1 MAELSKET
9 LAILDRLK
17 REGALT
23 RNATSGNS
31 IKQIMG
37 KLDKFSVVFENINTQ
52 IAQMNKTFGQMLGAN
67 PSTFV
72 GPLPSGATSSLEPT
86 SVKIDVESLRAMGI
100 DEETIALQKQAAELN
115 IKNNLEDEKLRDE
128 TEKKRKED
136 DKDKRQKA
144 KADEAAAMWRTKTIS
159 GQAMTNPLSFFTK
172 LLKGAAIGFV
182 GFNVVR
188 GIVDQW
194 TDGAFTK
201 FVEDIDYAA
210 IGEGIKTFTSFLS
223 DSPWLGFSA
232 ALLAWTAIDFGV
244 PLALNVTGEVIRT
257 SMLAKM
263 LNKGVMGGVEKSPGF
278 LKTVLSLR
286 GLALGALGVGIM
298 VGGEKL
304 ADVVRSSISGMT
316 PDQIKNEKLTVDA
329 GDVVSTLGYAA
340 GGATIGAMFG
350 PQGALIGG
358 VLGFAYGIG
367 SKALEYMAASSME
380 KINFD
385 ELGEQQDRDK
395 AIIAQQMLDE
405 HAAGTRELSK
415 AQLDAF
421 KIQAQGPSQDR
432 LDAVNNEIGDQRNV
446 LGRQLKVEQRT
457 RYIAFN
463 PVEAPRDPFISST
476 GTIVTFVDSIPT
488 LAQDTRP
495 HMSAQTIEMIV
506 DRECATGQSAIAMM
520 RQERNQARLANCGIP
535 LNNNLNDKMPGE
547 DKVILTTNGTIEPA
561 KEGITNDFGK
571 LEWTNPAFP
580 VNPGPS
586 GPIELQP
593 QGYYISPYFYPVVDL
608 ALGDYTDIITGVLPP
623 TVWTVNPSINP
634 TGDPVQTDVGGDG
647 GAGGGNSGFGGGN
660 AGELGEGGT
669 SSGGAGG
676 IPIGGGGG
684 SSPPGGLGGPDGS
697 GRGSSFPGSGTNP
710 DGTSGLTN
718 NPVIIRRVV
727 PKSQQTINL
736 NPNYIGGTLQPSG
749 LSTDQAIEQ
758 VILCNCDCW
767 DLI

>member
-144 KADEAAAMWRTKTIS
+144 KSDELANYWRTKTIS

-210 IGEGIKTFTSFLS
+210 IGEGIKTFTGFLA
-223 DSPWLGFSA
+223 DSPWLAFST
-232 ALLAWTAIDFGV
+232 ALIAWTAIDFGV

-263 LNKGVMGGVEKSPGF
+263 LNKGVMGGVATSPGF
-278 LKTVLSLR
+278 LKTVVSLR
-286 GLALGALGVGIM
+286 GLAFSTAGVALMYAGEFLGDM
-298 VGGEKL
+298 VRKE
-304 ADVVRSSISGMT
+304 ISGMT

-367 SKALEYMAASSME
+367 SKVLEYMQATSEE

-385 ELGEQQDRDK
+385 KLGEQQAKDN
-395 AIIAQQMLDE
+395 AVIAQQALDE
-405 HAAGTRELSK
+405 DKASGYKILSDS
-415 AQLDAF
+415 QRTAF
-421 KIQAQGPSQDR
+421 GIQAQGPTQDQINSVNDEIADQ
-432 LDAVNNEIGDQRNV
+432 LAVNAKNIERIRNTNIDTELITTGGGQIGGGSVVEVQLTSSQRDAKKKQRDADLVAALEMQKRIEADAAARILSGEATADQLV
-446 LGRQLKVEQRT
+446 KVERQGFMEHFLLLSSSEIKERRARIARETEEERIERNKRVADSLSAFFKASPVDDFMTPEQRAA
-457 RYIAFN
+457 IISK
-463 PVEAPRDPFISST
+463 VEASGQT
-476 GTIVTFVDSIPT
+476 AGIVNI
-488 LAQDTRP
+488 
-495 HMSAQTIEMIV
+495 
-506 DRECATGQSAIAMM
+506 
-520 RQERNQARLANCGIP
+520 
-535 LNNNLNDKMPGE
+535 
-547 DKVILTTNGTIEPA
+547 
-561 KEGITNDFGK
+561 ITNEG
-571 LEWTNPAFP
+571 AR
-580 VNPGPS
+580 
-586 GPIELQP
+586 
-593 QGYYISPYFYPVVDL
+593 ISNVD
-608 ALGDYTDIITGVLPP
+608 
-623 TVWTVNPSINP
+623 
-634 TGDPVQTDVGGDG
+634 
-647 GAGGGNSGFGGGN
+647 NSDK
-660 AGELGEGGT
+660 
-669 SSGGAGG
+669 SSSSVAYQNLV
-676 IPIGGGGG
+676 GGGGG
-684 SSPPGGLGGPDGS
+684 KPAMPTG
-697 GRGSSFPGSGTNP
+697 
-710 DGTSGLTN
+710 
-718 NPVIIRRVV
+718 
-727 PKSQQTINL
+727 
-736 NPNYIGGTLQPSG
+736 
-749 LSTDQAIEQ
+749 
-758 VILCNCDCW
+758 
-767 DLI
+767 

>member
-144 KADEAAAMWRTKTIS
+144 KSDELANYWRTKTIS

-210 IGEGIKTFTSFLS
+210 IGEGIKTFTGFLA
-223 DSPWLGFSA
+223 DSPWLAFST
-232 ALLAWTAIDFGV
+232 ALIAWTAIDFGV

-263 LNKGVMGGVEKSPGF
+263 LNKGVMGGVEKTDGF
-278 LKTVLSLR
+278 LKTVLSLK
-286 GLALGALGVGIM
+286 GLALGAVGVGFMIF
-298 VGGEKL
+298 GEKI
-304 ADVVRSSISGMT
+304 ADYVRKEALGMS
-316 PDQIKNEKLTVDA
+316 PEQIKNEKLTVDA
-329 GDVVSTLGYAA
+329 GDFVSTLGYAA

-367 SKALEYMAASSME
+367 SKVLEYMQATSEE

-385 ELGEQQDRDK
+385 KLGEQQAKDN
-395 AIIAQQMLDE
+395 AVIAQQALDE
-405 HAAGTRELSK
+405 DKASGYKILSDS
-415 AQLDAF
+415 QRTAF
-421 KIQAQGPSQDR
+421 GIEAQGPTQDQINSVNDEIADQLDVTAKNIERIRNTNIDTELITTGGGQIGGGSVVEVQLTSSQR
-432 LDAVNNEIGDQRNV
+432 DAKKKQRDADLVAALEMQKRIEADAAARILSGEATADQLV
-446 LGRQLKVEQRT
+446 KVERQGFMEHFLLLSSSEIKERRARIERETEEERIIRNKRVADSLSAFFKASPVDDFMTPEQRAA
-457 RYIAFN
+457 IISK
-463 PVEAPRDPFISST
+463 VEASGQT
-476 GTIVTFVDSIPT
+476 AGIVNI
-488 LAQDTRP
+488 
-495 HMSAQTIEMIV
+495 
-506 DRECATGQSAIAMM
+506 
-520 RQERNQARLANCGIP
+520 
-535 LNNNLNDKMPGE
+535 
-547 DKVILTTNGTIEPA
+547 
-561 KEGITNDFGK
+561 ITNEG
-571 LEWTNPAFP
+571 AR
-580 VNPGPS
+580 
-586 GPIELQP
+586 
-593 QGYYISPYFYPVVDL
+593 ISNVD
-608 ALGDYTDIITGVLPP
+608 
-623 TVWTVNPSINP
+623 
-634 TGDPVQTDVGGDG
+634 
-647 GAGGGNSGFGGGN
+647 NSDK
-660 AGELGEGGT
+660 
-669 SSGGAGG
+669 SSSSVAYQNLV
-676 IPIGGGGG
+676 GGGGG
-684 SSPPGGLGGPDGS
+684 KPAMPTG
-697 GRGSSFPGSGTNP
+697 
-710 DGTSGLTN
+710 
-718 NPVIIRRVV
+718 
-727 PKSQQTINL
+727 
-736 NPNYIGGTLQPSG
+736 
-749 LSTDQAIEQ
+749 
-758 VILCNCDCW
+758 
-767 DLI
+767 

>member
-144 KADEAAAMWRTKTIS
+144 KSDELANYWRTKTIS

-210 IGEGIKTFTSFLS
+210 IGEGIKTFTGFLA
-223 DSPWLGFSA
+223 DSPWLAFST
-232 ALLAWTAIDFGV
+232 ALIAWTAIDFGV

-263 LNKGVMGGVEKSPGF
+263 LNKGVMGGVEKTDGF
-278 LKTVLSLR
+278 LKTVLSLK
-286 GLALGALGVGIM
+286 GLALGAVGVGFMIF
-298 VGGEKL
+298 GEKI
-304 ADVVRSSISGMT
+304 ADYVRKEALGMS
-316 PDQIKNEKLTVDA
+316 PEQIKNEKLTVDA
-329 GDVVSTLGYAA
+329 GDFVSTLGYAA

-367 SKALEYMAASSME
+367 SKVLEYMQATSEE

-385 ELGEQQDRDK
+385 KLGEQQAKDN
-395 AIIAQQMLDE
+395 AVIAQQALDE
-405 HAAGTRELSK
+405 DKASGYKILSDS
-415 AQLDAF
+415 QRTAF
-421 KIQAQGPSQDR
+421 GIEAQGPTQDQINSVNDEIADQLDVTAKNIERIRNTNIDTELITTGGGQIGGGSVVEVQLTSSQR
-432 LDAVNNEIGDQRNV
+432 DAKKKQRDADLLAATEMQKRIEADAAKRIESGEATADQLV
-446 LGRQLKVEQRT
+446 KVERQGFMEHFLLLSSSEIKERRARIARETEEERIERNKRVADSLSAFFKASPVDDFMTPEQRAA
-457 RYIAFN
+457 IISK
-463 PVEAPRDPFISST
+463 VEASGQT
-476 GTIVTFVDSIPT
+476 AGIVNI
-488 LAQDTRP
+488 
-495 HMSAQTIEMIV
+495 
-506 DRECATGQSAIAMM
+506 
-520 RQERNQARLANCGIP
+520 
-535 LNNNLNDKMPGE
+535 
-547 DKVILTTNGTIEPA
+547 
-561 KEGITNDFGK
+561 ITNEG
-571 LEWTNPAFP
+571 AR
-580 VNPGPS
+580 
-586 GPIELQP
+586 
-593 QGYYISPYFYPVVDL
+593 ISNVD
-608 ALGDYTDIITGVLPP
+608 
-623 TVWTVNPSINP
+623 
-634 TGDPVQTDVGGDG
+634 
-647 GAGGGNSGFGGGN
+647 NSDK
-660 AGELGEGGT
+660 
-669 SSGGAGG
+669 SSSSVAYQNLV
-676 IPIGGGGG
+676 GGGGG
-684 SSPPGGLGGPDGS
+684 KPAMPTG
-697 GRGSSFPGSGTNP
+697 
-710 DGTSGLTN
+710 
-718 NPVIIRRVV
+718 
-727 PKSQQTINL
+727 
-736 NPNYIGGTLQPSG
+736 
-749 LSTDQAIEQ
+749 
-758 VILCNCDCW
+758 
-767 DLI
+767 

>member
-144 KADEAAAMWRTKTIS
+144 KSDELANYWRTKTIS

-201 FVEDIDYAA
+201 FVADIDYAA
-210 IGEGIKTFTSFLS
+210 IGEGIKTFTGFLA
-223 DSPWLGFSA
+223 DSPWLAFST
-232 ALLAWTAIDFGV
+232 ALIAWTAIDFGV
-244 PLALNVTGEVIRT
+244 PFALNVTGEVIRT

-286 GLALGALGVGIM
+286 GLALATAGVAFM
-298 VGGEKL
+298 VAGE
-304 ADVVRSSISGMT
+304 AVANYVRSSVSGMT
-316 PDQIKNEKLTVDA
+316 PDQVANEKLTVDA

-340 GGATIGAMFG
+340 GGATIGLMFG
-350 PQGALIGG
+350 PGGALIGG
-358 VLGFAYGIG
+358 ILGFAYGIG
-367 SKALEYMAASSME
+367 SKVLEYMAASSME

-446 LGRQLKVEQRT
+446 LGRQLSALEKQDVSKQYIPGQGLGSTGQYVDILDGSVIKANEAAKAADIAAKTAELKLIEDKAQERIDAGLATKEQLEYVAPVGFMEGVGSFFGQDSSDRVRNRAEKEAETLATNKRIADKLSKFFDEKTFDDYLSKEQRAAIIAKVESEGGNQH
-457 RYIAFN
+457 
-463 PVEAPRDPFISST
+463 
-476 GTIVTFVDSIPT
+476 TIVNVIKNEGARINNVDNSDKSSSSVSF
-488 LAQDTRP
+488 Q
-495 HMSAQTIEMIV
+495 
-506 DRECATGQSAIAMM
+506 
-520 RQERNQARLANCGIP
+520 
-535 LNNNLNDKMPGE
+535 NL
-547 DKVILTTNGTIEPA
+547 V
-561 KEGITNDFGK
+561 
-571 LEWTNPAFP
+571 
-580 VNPGPS
+580 
-586 GPIELQP
+586 
-593 QGYYISPYFYPVVDL
+593 
-608 ALGDYTDIITGVLPP
+608 
-623 TVWTVNPSINP
+623 
-634 TGDPVQTDVGGDG
+634 
-647 GAGGGNSGFGGGN
+647 
-660 AGELGEGGT
+660 
-669 SSGGAGG
+669 
-676 IPIGGGGG
+676 GGGGG
-684 SSPPGGLGGPDGS
+684 KPAMPTG
-697 GRGSSFPGSGTNP
+697 
-710 DGTSGLTN
+710 
-718 NPVIIRRVV
+718 
-727 PKSQQTINL
+727 
-736 NPNYIGGTLQPSG
+736 
-749 LSTDQAIEQ
+749 
-758 VILCNCDCW
+758 
-767 DLI
+767 

>member
-144 KADEAAAMWRTKTIS
+144 KSDELANYWRTKTIS

-201 FVEDIDYAA
+201 FVADIDYAA
-210 IGEGIKTFTSFLS
+210 IGEGIKTFTGFLA
-223 DSPWLGFSA
+223 DSPWLAFST

-244 PLALNVTGEVIRT
+244 PFALNVTGEVIRT

-263 LNKGVMGGVEKSPGF
+263 LNQGVMGGVATSKGF
-278 LKTVLSLR
+278 LSTVLSIR
-286 GLALGALGVGIM
+286 GLALSALGIGIAI
-298 VGGEKL
+298 GGEKL
-304 ADVVRSSISGMT
+304 ADVVRSSVSGMT
-316 PDQIKNEKLTVDA
+316 ADQIKNEKLTVDA
-329 GDVVSTLGYAA
+329 GDFVSTLGYAA

-350 PQGALIGG
+350 PAGAMVGG

-367 SKALEYMAASSME
+367 SKVLEYMQASSE
-380 KINFD
+380 DKINFD
-385 ELGEQQDRDK
+385 ELGEQQDRDN

-405 HAAGTRELSK
+405 HAAGTRELSQS
-415 AQLDAF
+415 QLDAF

-432 LDAVNNEIGDQRNV
+432 LDATNNEIGDQRNV
-446 LGRQLKVEQRT
+446 LERELDALQNKNTNQKYIPGQGMGSVGRYVDILDPTVITANEAAKAAAIAEKEAEIQRVEDKAQKRIEAGIATAEQLEYVAPIGFMEGLGDFFGQDSTDRVRNRAETEAETLATNKRIADKLSKYFDDKSFDDFMSDEQRAAIIAKVESEGGSQH
-457 RYIAFN
+457 
-463 PVEAPRDPFISST
+463 
-476 GTIVTFVDSIPT
+476 TIVNVIRNEGARVTNVDNSDKSSSSVSF
-488 LAQDTRP
+488 Q
-495 HMSAQTIEMIV
+495 
-506 DRECATGQSAIAMM
+506 
-520 RQERNQARLANCGIP
+520 
-535 LNNNLNDKMPGE
+535 NLVGNGSGMPNP
-547 DKVILTTNGTIEPA
+547 NGT
-561 KEGITNDFGK
+561 
-571 LEWTNPAFP
+571 
-580 VNPGPS
+580 
-586 GPIELQP
+586 
-593 QGYYISPYFYPVVDL
+593 
-608 ALGDYTDIITGVLPP
+608 
-623 TVWTVNPSINP
+623 
-634 TGDPVQTDVGGDG
+634 
-647 GAGGGNSGFGGGN
+647 
-660 AGELGEGGT
+660 
-669 SSGGAGG
+669 
-676 IPIGGGGG
+676 
-684 SSPPGGLGGPDGS
+684 
-697 GRGSSFPGSGTNP
+697 
-710 DGTSGLTN
+710 
-718 NPVIIRRVV
+718 
-727 PKSQQTINL
+727 
-736 NPNYIGGTLQPSG
+736 
-749 LSTDQAIEQ
+749 
-758 VILCNCDCW
+758 
-767 DLI
+767 

>member
-144 KADEAAAMWRTKTIS
+144 KSDELANYWRTKTIS

-210 IGEGIKTFTSFLS
+210 IGEGIKTFTGFLA
-223 DSPWLGFSA
+223 DSPWLAFST
-232 ALLAWTAIDFGV
+232 ALIAWTAIDFGV
-244 PLALNVTGEVIRT
+244 PFALNVTGEVIRT

-298 VGGEKL
+298 VGGEAL
-304 ADVVRSSISGMT
+304 ANYVRSSVSGMT
-316 PDQIKNEKLTVDA
+316 PDQVANEKLTVDA
-329 GDVVSTLGYAA
+329 GDAVSTLGYAA
-340 GGATIGAMFG
+340 GGATIGFMFG
-350 PQGALIGG
+350 PGGALIGG
-358 VLGFAYGIG
+358 ILGFAYGIG
-367 SKALEYMAASSME
+367 SKVLEYMKASSME

-385 ELGEQQDRDK
+385 ELGEQQAKDN

-405 HAAGTRELSK
+405 HAAGKRELSK
-415 AQLDAF
+415 AQIDAF
-421 KIQAQGPSQDR
+421 KIQAQGPTQDQINS
-432 LDAVNNEIGDQRNV
+432 VNDEIADQRDV
-446 LGRQLKVEQRT
+446 LGRELKVLENKNTSQQYIQGQGQGQMG
-457 RYIAFN
+457 RYVDILD
-463 PVEAPRDPFISST
+463 PV
-476 GTIVTFVDSIPT
+476 T
-488 LAQDTRP
+488 LAANEAAKAAD
-495 HMSAQTIEMIV
+495 
-506 DRECATGQSAIAMM
+506 IAAKKA
-520 RQERNQARLANCGIP
+520 EIKLV
-535 LNNNLNDKMPGE
+535 E
-547 DKVILTTNGTIEPA
+547 DKVAARIESGEA
-561 KEGITNDFGK
+561 TVDQLVKVERQGFMEHFLLLSSSEIKERRARIARETEEERIIRNKRVADSLSTFFKNSDVDDFMTPEQRAAVISK
-571 LEWTNPAFP
+571 VEA
-580 VNPGPS
+580 S
-586 GPIELQP
+586 GQ
-593 QGYYISPYFYPVVDL
+593 
-608 ALGDYTDIITGVLPP
+608 
-623 TVWTVNPSINP
+623 
-634 TGDPVQTDVGGDG
+634 
-647 GAGGGNSGFGGGN
+647 AGGVINIIRNEGARINNVVNSDK
-660 AGELGEGGT
+660 
-669 SSGGAGG
+669 SSSSVSFQNLV
-676 IPIGGGGG
+676 GGGGG
-684 SSPPGGLGGPDGS
+684 KPAMPTG
-697 GRGSSFPGSGTNP
+697 
-710 DGTSGLTN
+710 
-718 NPVIIRRVV
+718 
-727 PKSQQTINL
+727 
-736 NPNYIGGTLQPSG
+736 
-749 LSTDQAIEQ
+749 
-758 VILCNCDCW
+758 
-767 DLI
+767 

>member
-72 GPLPSGATSSLEPT
+72 GPLPTGATSSLEPT
-86 SVKIDVESLRAMGI
+86 AVKIDVESLRAMGI

-144 KADEAAAMWRTKTIS
+144 KSDELANYWRTKTIS

-263 LNKGVMGGVEKSPGF
+263 LNKGVMGGVEKTDGF
-278 LKTVLSLR
+278 LKTVLSLK
-286 GLALGALGVGIM
+286 GLALGAVGVGFMIF
-298 VGGEKL
+298 GEKI
-304 ADVVRSSISGMT
+304 ADYVRKEALGMS
-316 PDQIKNEKLTVDA
+316 PEQIKNEKLTVDA
-329 GDVVSTLGYAA
+329 GDFVSTLGYAA

-358 VLGFAYGIG
+358 ILGFAYGVG
-367 SKALEYMAASSME
+367 SKVLEYMQATSEE

-385 ELGEQQDRDK
+385 KLGEQQAKDN
-395 AIIAQQMLDE
+395 AVIAQQALDE
-405 HAAGTRELSK
+405 DKASGYKILSDS
-415 AQLDAF
+415 QRTAF
-421 KIQAQGPSQDR
+421 GIEAQGPTQDQINSVNDEIADQLDVNAKNIERIRNTNVDTELITTGGGMGGGSVQEVQLTSSQR
-432 LDAVNNEIGDQRNV
+432 DAKKKQRDADLVAALEMQKRIEADAAARILSGEATADQLV
-446 LGRQLKVEQRT
+446 KVERQGFMEHFLLLSSSEIKERRARIARETEEERIIRNKRVADSLSTFFKNSDVDDFMTPEQRAA
-457 RYIAFN
+457 IISK
-463 PVEAPRDPFISST
+463 VEAS
-476 GTIVTFVDSIPT
+476 
-488 LAQDTRP
+488 
-495 HMSAQTIEMIV
+495 
-506 DRECATGQSAIAMM
+506 GQ
-520 RQERNQARLANCGIP
+520 
-535 LNNNLNDKMPGE
+535 
-547 DKVILTTNGTIEPA
+547 
-561 KEGITNDFGK
+561 
-571 LEWTNPAFP
+571 
-580 VNPGPS
+580 
-586 GPIELQP
+586 
-593 QGYYISPYFYPVVDL
+593 
-608 ALGDYTDIITGVLPP
+608 
-623 TVWTVNPSINP
+623 
-634 TGDPVQTDVGGDG
+634 
-647 GAGGGNSGFGGGN
+647 
-660 AGELGEGGT
+660 
-669 SSGGAGG
+669 AGG
-676 IPIGGGGG
+676 IVNIITNEGARINNVDNSDKSSSSVEFKNLVGGG
-684 SSPPGGLGGPDGS
+684 SGKPAMP
-697 GRGSSFPGSGTNP
+697 T
-710 DGTSGLTN
+710 
-718 NPVIIRRVV
+718 V
-727 PKSQQTINL
+727 
-736 NPNYIGGTLQPSG
+736 
-749 LSTDQAIEQ
+749 
-758 VILCNCDCW
+758 
-767 DLI
+767 

>member
-144 KADEAAAMWRTKTIS
+144 KSDELANYWRTKTIS

-263 LNKGVMGGVEKSPGF
+263 LNKGVMGGVEKTDGF
-278 LKTVLSLR
+278 LKTVLSLK
-286 GLALGALGVGIM
+286 GLALGAVGVGFMIF
-298 VGGEKL
+298 GEKI
-304 ADVVRSSISGMT
+304 ADYVRKEALGMS
-316 PDQIKNEKLTVDA
+316 PEQIKNEKLTVDA
-329 GDVVSTLGYAA
+329 GDFVSTLGYAA
-340 GGATIGAMFG
+340 GGATIGSMFG
-350 PQGALIGG
+350 VHGALIGG
-358 VLGFAYGIG
+358 ILGFAYGVG
-367 SKALEYMAASSME
+367 SKVLEYMQATSEE

-385 ELGEQQDRDK
+385 KLGEQQAKDN
-395 AIIAQQMLDE
+395 AVIAQQALDE
-405 HAAGTRELSK
+405 DKASGYKILSDS
-415 AQLDAF
+415 QRTAF
-421 KIQAQGPSQDR
+421 GIEAQGPTQDQINSVNDEIADQLDVNAKNIERIRNTNVDTELITTGGGMGGGSVQEVQLTSSQR
-432 LDAVNNEIGDQRNV
+432 DAKKKQRDADLVAALEMQKRIEADAAARILSGEATADQLV
-446 LGRQLKVEQRT
+446 KVERQGFMEHFLLLSSSEIKERRARIARETEEERIIRNKRVADSLSTFFKNSDVDDFMTPEQRAA
-457 RYIAFN
+457 IISK
-463 PVEAPRDPFISST
+463 VEAS
-476 GTIVTFVDSIPT
+476 
-488 LAQDTRP
+488 
-495 HMSAQTIEMIV
+495 
-506 DRECATGQSAIAMM
+506 GQ
-520 RQERNQARLANCGIP
+520 
-535 LNNNLNDKMPGE
+535 
-547 DKVILTTNGTIEPA
+547 
-561 KEGITNDFGK
+561 
-571 LEWTNPAFP
+571 
-580 VNPGPS
+580 
-586 GPIELQP
+586 
-593 QGYYISPYFYPVVDL
+593 
-608 ALGDYTDIITGVLPP
+608 
-623 TVWTVNPSINP
+623 
-634 TGDPVQTDVGGDG
+634 
-647 GAGGGNSGFGGGN
+647 
-660 AGELGEGGT
+660 
-669 SSGGAGG
+669 AGG
-676 IPIGGGGG
+676 IVNIITNEGARINNVDNSDKSSSSVEFKNLVGGG
-684 SSPPGGLGGPDGS
+684 SGKPAMPTG
-697 GRGSSFPGSGTNP
+697 
-710 DGTSGLTN
+710 
-718 NPVIIRRVV
+718 
-727 PKSQQTINL
+727 
-736 NPNYIGGTLQPSG
+736 
-749 LSTDQAIEQ
+749 
-758 VILCNCDCW
+758 
-767 DLI
+767 

>member
-144 KADEAAAMWRTKTIS
+144 KSDELANYWRTKTIS

-210 IGEGIKTFTSFLS
+210 IGEGIKTFTGFLA
-223 DSPWLGFSA
+223 DSPWLAFST
-232 ALLAWTAIDFGV
+232 ALIAWTAIDFGV

-263 LNKGVMGGVEKSPGF
+263 LNKGVMGGVEKTDGF

-316 PDQIKNEKLTVDA
+316 PEQIKNEKLTVDA

-340 GGATIGAMFG
+340 GGATIGFMFG
-350 PQGALIGG
+350 PGGALIGG
-358 VLGFAYGIG
+358 ILGFAYGIG
-367 SKALEYMAASSME
+367 SKVLEYMKASSME

-385 ELGEQQDRDK
+385 ELGEQQAKDN

-405 HAAGTRELSK
+405 HAAGKRELSK
-415 AQLDAF
+415 AQIDAF
-421 KIQAQGPSQDR
+421 KIQAQGPTQDQINS
-432 LDAVNNEIGDQRNV
+432 VNDEIADQRDV
-446 LGRQLKVEQRT
+446 LGRQLGALEKKDAGKQYIPGQHGMAG
-457 RYIAFN
+457 RYVDILD
-463 PVEAPRDPFISST
+463 PV
-476 GTIVTFVDSIPT
+476 T
-488 LAQDTRP
+488 LAANEAAKAAD
-495 HMSAQTIEMIV
+495 
-506 DRECATGQSAIAMM
+506 IAAKKA
-520 RQERNQARLANCGIP
+520 EIKLV
-535 LNNNLNDKMPGE
+535 E
-547 DKVILTTNGTIEPA
+547 DKVAARIESGEA
-561 KEGITNDFGK
+561 TVDQLVKVERQGFMEHFLLLSSSEIKERRARIARETEEERIIRNKRVADSLSAFFKASPVDDFMTPEQRAAIISKVEASGQTAGIVNIITNEGARI
-571 LEWTNPAFP
+571 N
-580 VNPGPS
+580 N
-586 GPIELQP
+586 
-593 QGYYISPYFYPVVDL
+593 VD
-608 ALGDYTDIITGVLPP
+608 
-623 TVWTVNPSINP
+623 
-634 TGDPVQTDVGGDG
+634 
-647 GAGGGNSGFGGGN
+647 NSDK
-660 AGELGEGGT
+660 
-669 SSGGAGG
+669 SSSSVSFQNLV
-676 IPIGGGGG
+676 GGGGG
-684 SSPPGGLGGPDGS
+684 KPAMPTG
-697 GRGSSFPGSGTNP
+697 
-710 DGTSGLTN
+710 
-718 NPVIIRRVV
+718 
-727 PKSQQTINL
+727 
-736 NPNYIGGTLQPSG
+736 
-749 LSTDQAIEQ
+749 
-758 VILCNCDCW
+758 
-767 DLI
+767 

>member
-144 KADEAAAMWRTKTIS
+144 KSDELANYWRTKTIS

-210 IGEGIKTFTSFLS
+210 IGEGIKTFTGFLA
-223 DSPWLGFSA
+223 DSPWLAFST
-232 ALLAWTAIDFGV
+232 ALIAWTAIDFGV

-263 LNKGVMGGVEKSPGF
+263 LNKGVMGGVEKTDGF
-278 LKTVLSLR
+278 LKTVLSLK
-286 GLALGALGVGIM
+286 GLALGAVGVGFMIF
-298 VGGEKL
+298 GEKV
-304 ADVVRSSISGMT
+304 ADYVRKEALGMS
-316 PDQIKNEKLTVDA
+316 PEQIKNEKLTVDA
-329 GDVVSTLGYAA
+329 GDFVSTLGYAA

-367 SKALEYMAASSME
+367 SKVLEYMQATSEE

-385 ELGEQQDRDK
+385 KLGEQQAKDN
-395 AIIAQQMLDE
+395 AVIAQQALDE
-405 HAAGTRELSK
+405 DKASGYKILSDS
-415 AQLDAF
+415 QRTAF
-421 KIQAQGPSQDR
+421 GIEAQGPTQDQINSVNDEIADQLDVTAKNIERIRNTNIDTELITTGGGQMGGGGVVEVQLTASQRDVKKKQR
-432 LDAVNNEIGDQRNV
+432 DADLLAAIEMQKRIEADAAARILSGEATADQLV
-446 LGRQLKVEQRT
+446 KVERQGFMEHFLLLSSSEIKERRARIARETEEERIERNKRVADSLSAFFKASPVDDFMTPEQRAA
-457 RYIAFN
+457 IISK
-463 PVEAPRDPFISST
+463 VEASGQT
-476 GTIVTFVDSIPT
+476 AGIVNI
-488 LAQDTRP
+488 
-495 HMSAQTIEMIV
+495 
-506 DRECATGQSAIAMM
+506 
-520 RQERNQARLANCGIP
+520 
-535 LNNNLNDKMPGE
+535 
-547 DKVILTTNGTIEPA
+547 
-561 KEGITNDFGK
+561 ITNEG
-571 LEWTNPAFP
+571 AR
-580 VNPGPS
+580 
-586 GPIELQP
+586 
-593 QGYYISPYFYPVVDL
+593 ISNVD
-608 ALGDYTDIITGVLPP
+608 
-623 TVWTVNPSINP
+623 
-634 TGDPVQTDVGGDG
+634 
-647 GAGGGNSGFGGGN
+647 NSDK
-660 AGELGEGGT
+660 
-669 SSGGAGG
+669 SSSSVAYQNLV
-676 IPIGGGGG
+676 GGGGG
-684 SSPPGGLGGPDGS
+684 KPAMPTG
-697 GRGSSFPGSGTNP
+697 
-710 DGTSGLTN
+710 
-718 NPVIIRRVV
+718 
-727 PKSQQTINL
+727 
-736 NPNYIGGTLQPSG
+736 
-749 LSTDQAIEQ
+749 
-758 VILCNCDCW
+758 
-767 DLI
+767 

>member
-144 KADEAAAMWRTKTIS
+144 KSDELANYWRTKTIS

-210 IGEGIKTFTSFLS
+210 IGEGIKTFTGFLA
-223 DSPWLGFSA
+223 DSPWLAFST
-232 ALLAWTAIDFGV
+232 ALIAWTAIDFGV

-263 LNKGVMGGVEKSPGF
+263 LNKGVMGGVEKTDGF
-278 LKTVLSLR
+278 LKTVLSLK
-286 GLALGALGVGIM
+286 GLALGAVGVGFMIF
-298 VGGEKL
+298 GEKI
-304 ADVVRSSISGMT
+304 ADYVRKEALGMS
-316 PDQIKNEKLTVDA
+316 PEQIKNEKLTVDA
-329 GDVVSTLGYAA
+329 GDFVSTLGYAA

-367 SKALEYMAASSME
+367 SKVLEYMQATSEE

-385 ELGEQQDRDK
+385 KLGEQQAKDN
-395 AIIAQQMLDE
+395 AVIAQQALDE
-405 HAAGTRELSK
+405 DKASGYKILSDS
-415 AQLDAF
+415 QRTAF
-421 KIQAQGPSQDR
+421 GIEAQGPTQDQINSVNDEIADQLDVTAKNIERIRNTNIDTELITTGGGQIGGGSVVEVQLTSSQR
-432 LDAVNNEIGDQRNV
+432 DAKKKQRDADLVAALEMQKRIEADAAARILSGEATADQLV
-446 LGRQLKVEQRT
+446 KVERQGFMEHFLLLSSSEIKERRARIARETEEERIERNKRVADSLSAFFKASPVDDFMTPEQRAA
-457 RYIAFN
+457 IISK
-463 PVEAPRDPFISST
+463 VEASGQT
-476 GTIVTFVDSIPT
+476 AGIVNI
-488 LAQDTRP
+488 
-495 HMSAQTIEMIV
+495 
-506 DRECATGQSAIAMM
+506 
-520 RQERNQARLANCGIP
+520 
-535 LNNNLNDKMPGE
+535 
-547 DKVILTTNGTIEPA
+547 
-561 KEGITNDFGK
+561 ITNEG
-571 LEWTNPAFP
+571 AR
-580 VNPGPS
+580 
-586 GPIELQP
+586 
-593 QGYYISPYFYPVVDL
+593 ISNVD
-608 ALGDYTDIITGVLPP
+608 
-623 TVWTVNPSINP
+623 
-634 TGDPVQTDVGGDG
+634 
-647 GAGGGNSGFGGGN
+647 NSDK
-660 AGELGEGGT
+660 
-669 SSGGAGG
+669 SSSSVAYQNLV
-676 IPIGGGGG
+676 GGGGG
-684 SSPPGGLGGPDGS
+684 KPAMPTG
-697 GRGSSFPGSGTNP
+697 
-710 DGTSGLTN
+710 
-718 NPVIIRRVV
+718 
-727 PKSQQTINL
+727 
-736 NPNYIGGTLQPSG
+736 
-749 LSTDQAIEQ
+749 
-758 VILCNCDCW
+758 
-767 DLI
+767 

>member
-144 KADEAAAMWRTKTIS
+144 KSDELANYWRTKTIS

-210 IGEGIKTFTSFLS
+210 IGEGIKTFTGFLA
-223 DSPWLGFSA
+223 DSPWLAFST
-232 ALLAWTAIDFGV
+232 ALIAWTAIDFGV

-263 LNKGVMGGVEKSPGF
+263 LNKGVMGGVEKTDGF
-278 LKTVLSLR
+278 LKTVLSLK
-286 GLALGALGVGIM
+286 GLALGAVGVGFMIF
-298 VGGEKL
+298 GEKI
-304 ADVVRSSISGMT
+304 ADYVRKEALGMS
-316 PDQIKNEKLTVDA
+316 PEQIKNEKLTVDA
-329 GDVVSTLGYAA
+329 GDFVSTLGYAA

-367 SKALEYMAASSME
+367 SKVLEYMQATSEE

-385 ELGEQQDRDK
+385 KLGEQQAKDN
-395 AIIAQQMLDE
+395 AVIAQQALDE
-405 HAAGTRELSK
+405 DKASGYKILSDS
-415 AQLDAF
+415 QRTAF
-421 KIQAQGPSQDR
+421 GIEAQGPTQDQINSVNDEIADQLDVTAKNIERIRNTNIDTELITTGGGQMGGGSVVEVQLTSSQR
-432 LDAVNNEIGDQRNV
+432 DAKKKQRDADLVAALEMQKRIEADAAARILSGEATADQLV
-446 LGRQLKVEQRT
+446 KVERQGFMEHFLLLSSSEIKERRARIARETEEERIERNKRVADSLSAFFKASPVDDFMTPEQRAA
-457 RYIAFN
+457 IISK
-463 PVEAPRDPFISST
+463 VEASGQT
-476 GTIVTFVDSIPT
+476 AGIVNI
-488 LAQDTRP
+488 
-495 HMSAQTIEMIV
+495 
-506 DRECATGQSAIAMM
+506 
-520 RQERNQARLANCGIP
+520 
-535 LNNNLNDKMPGE
+535 
-547 DKVILTTNGTIEPA
+547 
-561 KEGITNDFGK
+561 ITNEG
-571 LEWTNPAFP
+571 AR
-580 VNPGPS
+580 
-586 GPIELQP
+586 
-593 QGYYISPYFYPVVDL
+593 ISNVD
-608 ALGDYTDIITGVLPP
+608 
-623 TVWTVNPSINP
+623 
-634 TGDPVQTDVGGDG
+634 
-647 GAGGGNSGFGGGN
+647 NSDK
-660 AGELGEGGT
+660 
-669 SSGGAGG
+669 SSSSVAYQNLV
-676 IPIGGGGG
+676 GGGGG
-684 SSPPGGLGGPDGS
+684 KPAMPTG
-697 GRGSSFPGSGTNP
+697 
-710 DGTSGLTN
+710 
-718 NPVIIRRVV
+718 
-727 PKSQQTINL
+727 
-736 NPNYIGGTLQPSG
+736 
-749 LSTDQAIEQ
+749 
-758 VILCNCDCW
+758 
-767 DLI
+767 

>member
-144 KADEAAAMWRTKTIS
+144 KSDELANYWRTKTIS

-210 IGEGIKTFTSFLS
+210 IGEGIKTFTGFLA
-223 DSPWLGFSA
+223 DSPWLAFST
-232 ALLAWTAIDFGV
+232 ALIAWTAIDFGV

-263 LNKGVMGGVEKSPGF
+263 LNKGVMGGVEKTDGF
-278 LKTVLSLR
+278 LKTVLSLK
-286 GLALGALGVGIM
+286 GLALGAVGVGFMIF
-298 VGGEKL
+298 GEKI
-304 ADVVRSSISGMT
+304 ADYVRKEALGMS
-316 PDQIKNEKLTVDA
+316 PEQIKNEKLTVDA
-329 GDVVSTLGYAA
+329 GDFVSTLGYAA

-367 SKALEYMAASSME
+367 SKVLEYMQATSEE

-385 ELGEQQDRDK
+385 KLGEQQAKDN
-395 AIIAQQMLDE
+395 AVIAQQALDE
-405 HAAGTRELSK
+405 DKASGYKILSDS
-415 AQLDAF
+415 QRTAF
-421 KIQAQGPSQDR
+421 GIQAQGPTQDQINSVNDEIADQLDVTAKNIERIRNTNIDTELITTGGGQIGGGSVVEVQLTSSQR
-432 LDAVNNEIGDQRNV
+432 DAKKKQRDADLVAALEMQKRIEADAAARILSGEATADQLV
-446 LGRQLKVEQRT
+446 KVERQGFMEHFLLLSSSEIKERRARIARETEEERIERNKRVADSLSAFFKASPVDDFMTPEQRAA
-457 RYIAFN
+457 IISK
-463 PVEAPRDPFISST
+463 VEASGQT
-476 GTIVTFVDSIPT
+476 AGIVNI
-488 LAQDTRP
+488 
-495 HMSAQTIEMIV
+495 
-506 DRECATGQSAIAMM
+506 
-520 RQERNQARLANCGIP
+520 
-535 LNNNLNDKMPGE
+535 
-547 DKVILTTNGTIEPA
+547 
-561 KEGITNDFGK
+561 ITNEG
-571 LEWTNPAFP
+571 AR
-580 VNPGPS
+580 
-586 GPIELQP
+586 
-593 QGYYISPYFYPVVDL
+593 ISNVD
-608 ALGDYTDIITGVLPP
+608 
-623 TVWTVNPSINP
+623 
-634 TGDPVQTDVGGDG
+634 
-647 GAGGGNSGFGGGN
+647 NSDK
-660 AGELGEGGT
+660 
-669 SSGGAGG
+669 SSSSVAYQNLV
-676 IPIGGGGG
+676 GGGGG
-684 SSPPGGLGGPDGS
+684 KPAMPTG
-697 GRGSSFPGSGTNP
+697 
-710 DGTSGLTN
+710 
-718 NPVIIRRVV
+718 
-727 PKSQQTINL
+727 
-736 NPNYIGGTLQPSG
+736 
-749 LSTDQAIEQ
+749 
-758 VILCNCDCW
+758 
-767 DLI
+767 

>member
-144 KADEAAAMWRTKTIS
+144 KSDELANYWRTKTIS

-201 FVEDIDYAA
+201 FVADIDYAA
-210 IGEGIKTFTSFLS
+210 IGEGIKTFTGFLA
-223 DSPWLGFSA
+223 DSPWLAFST
-232 ALLAWTAIDFGV
+232 ALIAWTAIDFGV

-263 LNKGVMGGVEKSPGF
+263 LNKGVMGGVEKTDGF
-278 LKTVLSLR
+278 LKTVLSLK
-286 GLALGALGVGIM
+286 GLALGAVGVGFMIF
-298 VGGEKL
+298 GEKI
-304 ADVVRSSISGMT
+304 ADYVRKEALGMS
-316 PDQIKNEKLTVDA
+316 PEQIKNEKLTVDA
-329 GDVVSTLGYAA
+329 GDFVSTLGYAA

-367 SKALEYMAASSME
+367 SKVLEYMQATSEE

-385 ELGEQQDRDK
+385 KLGEQQAKDN
-395 AIIAQQMLDE
+395 AVIAQQALDE
-405 HAAGTRELSK
+405 DKASGYKILSDS
-415 AQLDAF
+415 QRTAF
-421 KIQAQGPSQDR
+421 GIEAQGPTQDQINSVNDEIADQLDVTAKNIERIRNTNIDTELITTGGGQIGGGSVVEVQLTSSQR
-432 LDAVNNEIGDQRNV
+432 DAKKKQRDADLVAALEMQKRIEADAAARILSGEATADQLV
-446 LGRQLKVEQRT
+446 KVERQGFMEHFLLLSSSEIKERRARIARETEEERIERNKRVADSLSAFFKASPVDDFMTPEQRAA
-457 RYIAFN
+457 IISK
-463 PVEAPRDPFISST
+463 VEASGQT
-476 GTIVTFVDSIPT
+476 AGIVNI
-488 LAQDTRP
+488 
-495 HMSAQTIEMIV
+495 
-506 DRECATGQSAIAMM
+506 
-520 RQERNQARLANCGIP
+520 
-535 LNNNLNDKMPGE
+535 
-547 DKVILTTNGTIEPA
+547 
-561 KEGITNDFGK
+561 ITNEG
-571 LEWTNPAFP
+571 AR
-580 VNPGPS
+580 
-586 GPIELQP
+586 
-593 QGYYISPYFYPVVDL
+593 ISNVD
-608 ALGDYTDIITGVLPP
+608 
-623 TVWTVNPSINP
+623 
-634 TGDPVQTDVGGDG
+634 
-647 GAGGGNSGFGGGN
+647 NSDK
-660 AGELGEGGT
+660 
-669 SSGGAGG
+669 SSSSVAYQNLV
-676 IPIGGGGG
+676 GGGGG
-684 SSPPGGLGGPDGS
+684 KPAMPTG
-697 GRGSSFPGSGTNP
+697 
-710 DGTSGLTN
+710 
-718 NPVIIRRVV
+718 
-727 PKSQQTINL
+727 
-736 NPNYIGGTLQPSG
+736 
-749 LSTDQAIEQ
+749 
-758 VILCNCDCW
+758 
-767 DLI
+767 

>member
-144 KADEAAAMWRTKTIS
+144 KSDELANYWRTKTIS

-210 IGEGIKTFTSFLS
+210 IGEGIKTFTGFLA
-223 DSPWLGFSA
+223 DSPWLAFST
-232 ALLAWTAIDFGV
+232 ALIAWTAIDFGV

-263 LNKGVMGGVEKSPGF
+263 LNKGVMGGVEKTDGF
-278 LKTVLSLR
+278 LKTVLSLK
-286 GLALGALGVGIM
+286 GLALGAVGVGFMIF
-298 VGGEKL
+298 GEKI
-304 ADVVRSSISGMT
+304 ADYVRKEALGMS
-316 PDQIKNEKLTVDA
+316 PEQIKNEKLTVDA
-329 GDVVSTLGYAA
+329 GDFVSTLGYAA

-367 SKALEYMAASSME
+367 SKALEYMAATSEE

-385 ELGEQQDRDK
+385 KLGEQQAKDN
-395 AIIAQQMLDE
+395 AVIAQQALDE
-405 HAAGTRELSK
+405 DKASGYKILSDS
-415 AQLDAF
+415 QRTAF
-421 KIQAQGPSQDR
+421 GIEAQGPTQDQINSVNDEIADQLDVTAKNIERIRNTNIDTELITTGGGQIGGGSVVEVQLTSSQR
-432 LDAVNNEIGDQRNV
+432 DAKKKQRDADLVAALEMQKRIEADAAARILSGEATADQLV
-446 LGRQLKVEQRT
+446 KVERQGFMEHFLLLSSSEIKERRARIARETEEERIERNKRVADSLSAFFKASPVDDFMTPEQRAA
-457 RYIAFN
+457 IISK
-463 PVEAPRDPFISST
+463 VEASGQT
-476 GTIVTFVDSIPT
+476 AGIVNI
-488 LAQDTRP
+488 
-495 HMSAQTIEMIV
+495 
-506 DRECATGQSAIAMM
+506 
-520 RQERNQARLANCGIP
+520 
-535 LNNNLNDKMPGE
+535 
-547 DKVILTTNGTIEPA
+547 
-561 KEGITNDFGK
+561 ITNEG
-571 LEWTNPAFP
+571 AR
-580 VNPGPS
+580 
-586 GPIELQP
+586 
-593 QGYYISPYFYPVVDL
+593 ISNVD
-608 ALGDYTDIITGVLPP
+608 
-623 TVWTVNPSINP
+623 
-634 TGDPVQTDVGGDG
+634 
-647 GAGGGNSGFGGGN
+647 NSDK
-660 AGELGEGGT
+660 
-669 SSGGAGG
+669 SSSSVAYQNLV
-676 IPIGGGGG
+676 GGGGG
-684 SSPPGGLGGPDGS
+684 KPAMPTG
-697 GRGSSFPGSGTNP
+697 
-710 DGTSGLTN
+710 
-718 NPVIIRRVV
+718 
-727 PKSQQTINL
+727 
-736 NPNYIGGTLQPSG
+736 
-749 LSTDQAIEQ
+749 
-758 VILCNCDCW
+758 
-767 DLI
+767 

>member
-263 LNKGVMGGVEKSPGF
+263 LNKGVMGGVEKTDGF

-316 PDQIKNEKLTVDA
+316 PEQIKNEKLTVDA
-329 GDVVSTLGYAA
+329 GDFVSTLGYAA

-367 SKALEYMAASSME
+367 SKVLEYMQATSEE

-385 ELGEQQDRDK
+385 KLGEQQAKDN
-395 AIIAQQMLDE
+395 AVIAQQALDE
-405 HAAGTRELSK
+405 DKASGYKILSDS
-415 AQLDAF
+415 QRTAF
-421 KIQAQGPSQDR
+421 GIEAQGPTQDQINSVNDEIADQLDVNAKNIERIRNTNIDTELITTGSGQIGGGSVVEVQLTSSQR
-432 LDAVNNEIGDQRNV
+432 DAKKKQRDADLVAALEMQKRIEADAAARILSGEATADQLV
-446 LGRQLKVEQRT
+446 KVERQGFMEHFLLLSSSEIKERRARIERETEEERIIRNKRVADSLSTFFKNSDVDDFMTPEQRAA
-457 RYIAFN
+457 IISK
-463 PVEAPRDPFISST
+463 VEASGQT
-476 GTIVTFVDSIPT
+476 AGIVNI
-488 LAQDTRP
+488 
-495 HMSAQTIEMIV
+495 
-506 DRECATGQSAIAMM
+506 
-520 RQERNQARLANCGIP
+520 
-535 LNNNLNDKMPGE
+535 
-547 DKVILTTNGTIEPA
+547 
-561 KEGITNDFGK
+561 ITNEGARI
-571 LEWTNPAFP
+571 N
-580 VNPGPS
+580 N
-586 GPIELQP
+586 
-593 QGYYISPYFYPVVDL
+593 VD
-608 ALGDYTDIITGVLPP
+608 
-623 TVWTVNPSINP
+623 
-634 TGDPVQTDVGGDG
+634 
-647 GAGGGNSGFGGGN
+647 NSDK
-660 AGELGEGGT
+660 
-669 SSGGAGG
+669 SSSSVAYQNLV
-676 IPIGGGGG
+676 GGGGG
-684 SSPPGGLGGPDGS
+684 KPAMPTG
-697 GRGSSFPGSGTNP
+697 
-710 DGTSGLTN
+710 
-718 NPVIIRRVV
+718 
-727 PKSQQTINL
+727 
-736 NPNYIGGTLQPSG
+736 
-749 LSTDQAIEQ
+749 
-758 VILCNCDCW
+758 
-767 DLI
+767 

>member
-316 PDQIKNEKLTVDA
+316 PEQIKNEKLTVDA

-446 LGRQLKVEQRT
+446 LGRQLSALEKKDASKQYIPGQGPGSMGQYVDILDGSVIKANEAAKAADIAAKKAELKLIEDKAQERIDAGLATAEQLEFVAPVGFMENVGSLFGQDSSDRVRNRAEKEAETLATNKRIADRLSKYFERKTFDDFMSDEQRAAIIAKVESEGGNQH
-457 RYIAFN
+457 
-463 PVEAPRDPFISST
+463 
-476 GTIVTFVDSIPT
+476 TIVNVIKNEGARINNVDNSDKSSSSVSF
-488 LAQDTRP
+488 Q
-495 HMSAQTIEMIV
+495 
-506 DRECATGQSAIAMM
+506 
-520 RQERNQARLANCGIP
+520 
-535 LNNNLNDKMPGE
+535 NL
-547 DKVILTTNGTIEPA
+547 V
-561 KEGITNDFGK
+561 
-571 LEWTNPAFP
+571 
-580 VNPGPS
+580 
-586 GPIELQP
+586 
-593 QGYYISPYFYPVVDL
+593 
-608 ALGDYTDIITGVLPP
+608 
-623 TVWTVNPSINP
+623 
-634 TGDPVQTDVGGDG
+634 
-647 GAGGGNSGFGGGN
+647 
-660 AGELGEGGT
+660 
-669 SSGGAGG
+669 
-676 IPIGGGGG
+676 GGGGG
-684 SSPPGGLGGPDGS
+684 KPAMPTG
-697 GRGSSFPGSGTNP
+697 
-710 DGTSGLTN
+710 
-718 NPVIIRRVV
+718 
-727 PKSQQTINL
+727 
-736 NPNYIGGTLQPSG
+736 
-749 LSTDQAIEQ
+749 
-758 VILCNCDCW
+758 
-767 DLI
+767 

>member
-263 LNKGVMGGVEKSPGF
+263 LNKGVMGGVEKTDGF

-316 PDQIKNEKLTVDA
+316 PEQIKNEKLTVDA
-329 GDVVSTLGYAA
+329 GDFVSTLGYAA

-367 SKALEYMAASSME
+367 SKVLEYMQATSEE

-385 ELGEQQDRDK
+385 KLGEQQAKDN
-395 AIIAQQMLDE
+395 AVIAQQALDE
-405 HAAGTRELSK
+405 DKASGYKILSDS
-415 AQLDAF
+415 QRTAF
-421 KIQAQGPSQDR
+421 GIEAQGPTQDQINSVNDEIADQLDVNAKNIERIRNTNIDTELITTGSGQIGGGSVVEVQLTSSQR
-432 LDAVNNEIGDQRNV
+432 DAKKKQRDADLVAALEMQKRIEADAAARILSGEATADQLV
-446 LGRQLKVEQRT
+446 KVERQGFMEHFLLLSSSEIKERRARIARETEEERIERNKRVADSLSAFFKASPVDDFMTPEQRAA
-457 RYIAFN
+457 IISK
-463 PVEAPRDPFISST
+463 VEASGQT
-476 GTIVTFVDSIPT
+476 AGIVNI
-488 LAQDTRP
+488 
-495 HMSAQTIEMIV
+495 
-506 DRECATGQSAIAMM
+506 
-520 RQERNQARLANCGIP
+520 
-535 LNNNLNDKMPGE
+535 
-547 DKVILTTNGTIEPA
+547 
-561 KEGITNDFGK
+561 ITNEG
-571 LEWTNPAFP
+571 AR
-580 VNPGPS
+580 
-586 GPIELQP
+586 
-593 QGYYISPYFYPVVDL
+593 ISNVD
-608 ALGDYTDIITGVLPP
+608 
-623 TVWTVNPSINP
+623 
-634 TGDPVQTDVGGDG
+634 
-647 GAGGGNSGFGGGN
+647 NSDK
-660 AGELGEGGT
+660 
-669 SSGGAGG
+669 SSSSVAYQNLV
-676 IPIGGGGG
+676 GGGGG
-684 SSPPGGLGGPDGS
+684 KPAMPTG
-697 GRGSSFPGSGTNP
+697 
-710 DGTSGLTN
+710 
-718 NPVIIRRVV
+718 
-727 PKSQQTINL
+727 
-736 NPNYIGGTLQPSG
+736 
-749 LSTDQAIEQ
+749 
-758 VILCNCDCW
+758 
-767 DLI
+767 

>member
-263 LNKGVMGGVEKSPGF
+263 LNKGVMGGVEKTDGF

-316 PDQIKNEKLTVDA
+316 PEQIKNEKLTVDA
-329 GDVVSTLGYAA
+329 GDFVSTLGYAA

-367 SKALEYMAASSME
+367 SKVLEYMQATSEE

-385 ELGEQQDRDK
+385 KLGEQQAKDN
-395 AIIAQQMLDE
+395 AVIAQQALDE
-405 HAAGTRELSK
+405 DKASGYKILSDS
-415 AQLDAF
+415 QRTAF
-421 KIQAQGPSQDR
+421 GIEAQGPTQDQINSVNDEIADQLDVNAKNIERIRNTNIDTELITTGGGQMGGGSVVEVQLTASQR
-432 LDAVNNEIGDQRNV
+432 EAKKLQRDADLLAASEMQKRIEADAAARILSGEATADQLV
-446 LGRQLKVEQRT
+446 KVERQGFMEHFLLLSSSEIKERRARIERETEEERIIRNKRVADSLSAFFKASPVDDFMTPEQRAA
-457 RYIAFN
+457 IISK
-463 PVEAPRDPFISST
+463 VEASGQT
-476 GTIVTFVDSIPT
+476 AGIVNI
-488 LAQDTRP
+488 
-495 HMSAQTIEMIV
+495 
-506 DRECATGQSAIAMM
+506 
-520 RQERNQARLANCGIP
+520 
-535 LNNNLNDKMPGE
+535 
-547 DKVILTTNGTIEPA
+547 
-561 KEGITNDFGK
+561 ITNEGARI
-571 LEWTNPAFP
+571 N
-580 VNPGPS
+580 N
-586 GPIELQP
+586 
-593 QGYYISPYFYPVVDL
+593 VD
-608 ALGDYTDIITGVLPP
+608 
-623 TVWTVNPSINP
+623 
-634 TGDPVQTDVGGDG
+634 
-647 GAGGGNSGFGGGN
+647 NSDK
-660 AGELGEGGT
+660 
-669 SSGGAGG
+669 SSSSVAYQNLV
-676 IPIGGGGG
+676 GGGGG
-684 SSPPGGLGGPDGS
+684 KPAMPTG
-697 GRGSSFPGSGTNP
+697 
-710 DGTSGLTN
+710 
-718 NPVIIRRVV
+718 
-727 PKSQQTINL
+727 
-736 NPNYIGGTLQPSG
+736 
-749 LSTDQAIEQ
+749 
-758 VILCNCDCW
+758 
-767 DLI
+767 

>member
-263 LNKGVMGGVEKSPGF
+263 LNKGVMGGVEKTDGF

-316 PDQIKNEKLTVDA
+316 PEQIKNEKLTVDA
-329 GDVVSTLGYAA
+329 GDFVSTLGYAA

-367 SKALEYMAASSME
+367 SKVLEYMQATSEE

-385 ELGEQQDRDK
+385 KLGEQQAKDN
-395 AIIAQQMLDE
+395 AVIAQQALDE
-405 HAAGTRELSK
+405 DKASGYKILSDS
-415 AQLDAF
+415 QRTAF
-421 KIQAQGPSQDR
+421 GIEAQGPTQDQINSVNDEIADQLDVNAKNIERIRNTNIDTELITTGSGQIGGGSVVEVQLTSSQR
-432 LDAVNNEIGDQRNV
+432 DAKKKQRDADLVAALEMQKRIEADAAKRIESGEATADQLV
-446 LGRQLKVEQRT
+446 KVERQGFMEHFLLLSSSEIKERRARIERETEEERIIRNKRVADSLSAFFKASPVDDFMTPEQRAA
-457 RYIAFN
+457 IISK
-463 PVEAPRDPFISST
+463 VEASGQT
-476 GTIVTFVDSIPT
+476 AGIVNI
-488 LAQDTRP
+488 
-495 HMSAQTIEMIV
+495 
-506 DRECATGQSAIAMM
+506 
-520 RQERNQARLANCGIP
+520 
-535 LNNNLNDKMPGE
+535 
-547 DKVILTTNGTIEPA
+547 
-561 KEGITNDFGK
+561 ITNEGARI
-571 LEWTNPAFP
+571 N
-580 VNPGPS
+580 N
-586 GPIELQP
+586 
-593 QGYYISPYFYPVVDL
+593 VD
-608 ALGDYTDIITGVLPP
+608 
-623 TVWTVNPSINP
+623 
-634 TGDPVQTDVGGDG
+634 
-647 GAGGGNSGFGGGN
+647 NSDK
-660 AGELGEGGT
+660 
-669 SSGGAGG
+669 SSSSVAYQNLV
-676 IPIGGGGG
+676 GGGGG
-684 SSPPGGLGGPDGS
+684 KPAMPTG
-697 GRGSSFPGSGTNP
+697 
-710 DGTSGLTN
+710 
-718 NPVIIRRVV
+718 
-727 PKSQQTINL
+727 
-736 NPNYIGGTLQPSG
+736 
-749 LSTDQAIEQ
+749 
-758 VILCNCDCW
+758 
-767 DLI
+767 

>member
-144 KADEAAAMWRTKTIS
+144 KSDELANYWRTKTIS

-210 IGEGIKTFTSFLS
+210 IGEGIKTFTGFLA
-223 DSPWLGFSA
+223 DSPWLAFST
-232 ALLAWTAIDFGV
+232 ALIAWTAIDFGV

-263 LNKGVMGGVEKSPGF
+263 LNKGVMGGVEKTDGF
-278 LKTVLSLR
+278 LKTVLSLK
-286 GLALGALGVGIM
+286 GLALGAVGVGFMIF
-298 VGGEKL
+298 GEKI
-304 ADVVRSSISGMT
+304 ADYVRKEALGMS
-316 PDQIKNEKLTVDA
+316 PEQIKNEKLTVDA
-329 GDVVSTLGYAA
+329 GDFVSTLGYAA

-367 SKALEYMAASSME
+367 SKVLEYMQATSEE

-385 ELGEQQDRDK
+385 KLGEQQAKDN
-395 AIIAQQMLDE
+395 AVIAQQALDE
-405 HAAGTRELSK
+405 DKASGYKILSDS
-415 AQLDAF
+415 QRTAF
-421 KIQAQGPSQDR
+421 GIEAQGPTQDQINSVNDEIADQ
-432 LDAVNNEIGDQRNV
+432 LAVNAKNIERIRNTNIDTELITTGGGQIGGGSVVEVQLTSSQRDAKKKQRDADLVAALEMQKRIEADAAARILSGEATADQLV
-446 LGRQLKVEQRT
+446 KVERQGFMEHFLLLSSSEIKERRARIARETEEERIERNKRVADSLSAFFKASPVDDFMTPEQRAA
-457 RYIAFN
+457 IISK
-463 PVEAPRDPFISST
+463 VEASGQT
-476 GTIVTFVDSIPT
+476 AGIVNI
-488 LAQDTRP
+488 
-495 HMSAQTIEMIV
+495 
-506 DRECATGQSAIAMM
+506 
-520 RQERNQARLANCGIP
+520 
-535 LNNNLNDKMPGE
+535 
-547 DKVILTTNGTIEPA
+547 
-561 KEGITNDFGK
+561 ITNEG
-571 LEWTNPAFP
+571 AR
-580 VNPGPS
+580 
-586 GPIELQP
+586 
-593 QGYYISPYFYPVVDL
+593 ISNVD
-608 ALGDYTDIITGVLPP
+608 
-623 TVWTVNPSINP
+623 
-634 TGDPVQTDVGGDG
+634 
-647 GAGGGNSGFGGGN
+647 NSDK
-660 AGELGEGGT
+660 
-669 SSGGAGG
+669 SSSSVAYQNLV
-676 IPIGGGGG
+676 GGGGG
-684 SSPPGGLGGPDGS
+684 KPAMPTG
-697 GRGSSFPGSGTNP
+697 
-710 DGTSGLTN
+710 
-718 NPVIIRRVV
+718 
-727 PKSQQTINL
+727 
-736 NPNYIGGTLQPSG
+736 
-749 LSTDQAIEQ
+749 
-758 VILCNCDCW
+758 
-767 DLI
+767 

>member
-144 KADEAAAMWRTKTIS
+144 KSDELANYWRTKTIS

-201 FVEDIDYAA
+201 FVADIDYAA
-210 IGEGIKTFTSFLS
+210 IGEGIKTFTGFLA
-223 DSPWLGFSA
+223 DSPWLAFST
-232 ALLAWTAIDFGV
+232 ALIAWTAIDFGV
-244 PLALNVTGEVIRT
+244 PFALNVTGEVIRT

-278 LKTVLSLR
+278 LKTVVSLR
-286 GLALGALGVGIM
+286 GLALATAGVALM
-298 VGGEKL
+298 AGGEAFANVIRKEM
-304 ADVVRSSISGMT
+304 SGMT
-316 PDQIKNEKLTVDA
+316 PEQIKNEKLTVDA

-340 GGATIGAMFG
+340 GGATIGLMFG
-350 PQGALIGG
+350 PGGALIGG
-358 VLGFAYGIG
+358 ILGFAYGIG
-367 SKALEYMAASSME
+367 SKVLEYMAASSME

-446 LGRQLKVEQRT
+446 LGRQLSALEKKDASKQYIPGQGPGSMGQYVDILDGSVIKANEAAKAADIAAKTAELKLIEDKAQERIDAGLATAEQLEFVAPVGFMENVGSLFGQDSSDRVRNRAEKEAETLATNKRIADRLSKYFDEKTFDDYLSKEQRAAIIAKVESEGGNQH
-457 RYIAFN
+457 
-463 PVEAPRDPFISST
+463 
-476 GTIVTFVDSIPT
+476 TIVNVIKNEGARINNVDNSDKSSSSVSF
-488 LAQDTRP
+488 Q
-495 HMSAQTIEMIV
+495 
-506 DRECATGQSAIAMM
+506 
-520 RQERNQARLANCGIP
+520 
-535 LNNNLNDKMPGE
+535 NL
-547 DKVILTTNGTIEPA
+547 V
-561 KEGITNDFGK
+561 
-571 LEWTNPAFP
+571 
-580 VNPGPS
+580 
-586 GPIELQP
+586 
-593 QGYYISPYFYPVVDL
+593 
-608 ALGDYTDIITGVLPP
+608 
-623 TVWTVNPSINP
+623 
-634 TGDPVQTDVGGDG
+634 
-647 GAGGGNSGFGGGN
+647 
-660 AGELGEGGT
+660 
-669 SSGGAGG
+669 
-676 IPIGGGGG
+676 GGGGG
-684 SSPPGGLGGPDGS
+684 KPAMPTG
-697 GRGSSFPGSGTNP
+697 
-710 DGTSGLTN
+710 
-718 NPVIIRRVV
+718 
-727 PKSQQTINL
+727 
-736 NPNYIGGTLQPSG
+736 
-749 LSTDQAIEQ
+749 
-758 VILCNCDCW
+758 
-767 DLI
+767 

>member
-263 LNKGVMGGVEKSPGF
+263 LNKGVMGGVEKTDGF

-316 PDQIKNEKLTVDA
+316 PEQIKNEKLTVDA
-329 GDVVSTLGYAA
+329 GDFVSTLGYAA

-367 SKALEYMAASSME
+367 SKVLEYMQATSEE

-385 ELGEQQDRDK
+385 KLGEQQAKDN
-395 AIIAQQMLDE
+395 AVIAQQALDE
-405 HAAGTRELSK
+405 DKASGYKILSDS
-415 AQLDAF
+415 QRTAF
-421 KIQAQGPSQDR
+421 GIEAQGPTQDQINSVNDEIADQLDVNAKNIERIRNTNIDTELITTGSGQIGGGSVVEVQLTSSQR
-432 LDAVNNEIGDQRNV
+432 DAKKKQRDADLVAALEMQKRIEADAAARILSGEATADQLV
-446 LGRQLKVEQRT
+446 KVERQGFMEHFLLLSSSEIKERRARIERETEEERIIRNKRVADSLSAFFKASPVDDFMTPEQRAA
-457 RYIAFN
+457 IISK
-463 PVEAPRDPFISST
+463 VEASGQT
-476 GTIVTFVDSIPT
+476 AGIVNI
-488 LAQDTRP
+488 
-495 HMSAQTIEMIV
+495 
-506 DRECATGQSAIAMM
+506 
-520 RQERNQARLANCGIP
+520 
-535 LNNNLNDKMPGE
+535 
-547 DKVILTTNGTIEPA
+547 
-561 KEGITNDFGK
+561 ITNEGARI
-571 LEWTNPAFP
+571 N
-580 VNPGPS
+580 N
-586 GPIELQP
+586 
-593 QGYYISPYFYPVVDL
+593 VD
-608 ALGDYTDIITGVLPP
+608 
-623 TVWTVNPSINP
+623 
-634 TGDPVQTDVGGDG
+634 
-647 GAGGGNSGFGGGN
+647 NSDK
-660 AGELGEGGT
+660 
-669 SSGGAGG
+669 SSSSVAYQNLV
-676 IPIGGGGG
+676 GGGGG
-684 SSPPGGLGGPDGS
+684 KPAMPTG
-697 GRGSSFPGSGTNP
+697 
-710 DGTSGLTN
+710 
-718 NPVIIRRVV
+718 
-727 PKSQQTINL
+727 
-736 NPNYIGGTLQPSG
+736 
-749 LSTDQAIEQ
+749 
-758 VILCNCDCW
+758 
-767 DLI
+767 

>member
-144 KADEAAAMWRTKTIS
+144 KSDELANYWRTKTIS

-210 IGEGIKTFTSFLS
+210 IGEGIKTFTGFLA
-223 DSPWLGFSA
+223 DSPWLAFST
-232 ALLAWTAIDFGV
+232 ALIAWTAIDFGV

-263 LNKGVMGGVEKSPGF
+263 LNKGVMGGVEKTDGF
-278 LKTVLSLR
+278 LKTVLSLK
-286 GLALGALGVGIM
+286 GLALGAVGVGFMIF
-298 VGGEKL
+298 GEKI
-304 ADVVRSSISGMT
+304 ADYVRKEALGMS
-316 PDQIKNEKLTVDA
+316 PEQIKNEKLTVDA
-329 GDVVSTLGYAA
+329 GDFVSTLGYAA

-367 SKALEYMAASSME
+367 SKVLEYMQATSEE

-385 ELGEQQDRDK
+385 KLGEQQAKDN
-395 AIIAQQMLDE
+395 AVIAQQALDE
-405 HAAGTRELSK
+405 DKASGYKILS
-415 AQLDAF
+415 DS
-421 KIQAQGPSQDR
+421 QAQGPTQDQINSVNDEIADQLDVTAKNIERIRNTNIDTELITTGGGQIGGGSVVEVQLTSSQR
-432 LDAVNNEIGDQRNV
+432 DAKKKQRDADLVAALEMQKRIEADAAARILSGEATADQLV
-446 LGRQLKVEQRT
+446 KVERQGFMEHFLLLSSSEIKERRARIARETEEERIERNKRVADSLSAFFKASPVDDFMTPEQRAA
-457 RYIAFN
+457 IISK
-463 PVEAPRDPFISST
+463 VEASGQT
-476 GTIVTFVDSIPT
+476 AGIVNI
-488 LAQDTRP
+488 
-495 HMSAQTIEMIV
+495 
-506 DRECATGQSAIAMM
+506 
-520 RQERNQARLANCGIP
+520 
-535 LNNNLNDKMPGE
+535 
-547 DKVILTTNGTIEPA
+547 
-561 KEGITNDFGK
+561 ITNEG
-571 LEWTNPAFP
+571 AR
-580 VNPGPS
+580 
-586 GPIELQP
+586 
-593 QGYYISPYFYPVVDL
+593 ISNVD
-608 ALGDYTDIITGVLPP
+608 
-623 TVWTVNPSINP
+623 
-634 TGDPVQTDVGGDG
+634 
-647 GAGGGNSGFGGGN
+647 NSDK
-660 AGELGEGGT
+660 
-669 SSGGAGG
+669 SSSSVAYQNLV
-676 IPIGGGGG
+676 GGGGG
-684 SSPPGGLGGPDGS
+684 KPAMPTG
-697 GRGSSFPGSGTNP
+697 
-710 DGTSGLTN
+710 
-718 NPVIIRRVV
+718 
-727 PKSQQTINL
+727 
-736 NPNYIGGTLQPSG
+736 
-749 LSTDQAIEQ
+749 
-758 VILCNCDCW
+758 
-767 DLI
+767 